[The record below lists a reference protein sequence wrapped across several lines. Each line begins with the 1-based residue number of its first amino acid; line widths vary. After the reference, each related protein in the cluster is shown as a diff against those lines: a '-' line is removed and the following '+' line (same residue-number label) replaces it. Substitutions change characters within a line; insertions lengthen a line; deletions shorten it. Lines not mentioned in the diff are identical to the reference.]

1 MSDLSHRPGPLT
13 RRTLLG
19 AAIGAGLVA
28 TAGRSVAD
36 PDERMIAARTRFFGA
51 ANVDPQTGAVRGD
64 RAILSWFGCTSFAAA
79 LGGTVVLLDAWVPRG
94 AHSGYVPTT
103 VAQVGELRPEAI
115 FIGHGHF
122 DHAADAGALAQAS
135 GAVLFGTAEHC
146 TQVQRQVEAST
157 LRTVAFGDAQSA
169 LGETYHHSVG
179 SVEVTAVR
187 HVHSGPKPPDRSA
200 AGSAPF
206 FPVPDVRDSI
216 ANPPQLCD
224 LIALG
229 SALSDQEGGS
239 LLYQFRVGGFTLTW
253 NDSAGPLT
261 EAAPQVY
268 DVLRA
273 LPASDV
279 HLGAIQG
286 FNQPLNG
293 LRDVRQYIEAIRPAV
308 FVPSHHDN
316 WLPGFTARGDTYRA
330 TLHGELERI
339 PAEQRPALR
348 FLSDP
353 GDYIRPDALTFTL

>member
-1 MSDLSHRPGPLT
+1 MSEFSLSSRPLT

-19 AAIGAGLVA
+19 GAIGAGLVA
-28 TAGRSVAD
+28 TAGRSVATA
-36 PDERMIAARTRFFGA
+36 DERMIAARTRFFGA
-51 ANVDPQTGAVRGD
+51 ANVDPKTGAVRGD
-64 RAILSWFGCTSFAAA
+64 KVILSWFGCASFAAA

-103 VAQVGELRPEAI
+103 VAEVGDLRPEAI
-115 FIGHGHF
+115 FLGHGHF
-122 DHAADAGALAQAS
+122 DHAGDAGALTRAS

-146 TQVQRQVEAST
+146 AQAQSHVPESP
-157 LRTVAFGDAQSA
+157 LRTVALGDATSA
-169 LGETYHHSVG
+169 PGETCHHSVG
-179 SVEVTAVR
+179 PVEVTAVR
-187 HVHSGPKPPDRSA
+187 HVHSGPKPPDRSG

-206 FPVPDVRDSI
+206 FPVPDIRDSI
-216 ANPPQLCD
+216 ANPPELCD

-229 SALSDQEGGS
+229 SALPDQEGGS

-279 HLGAIQG
+279 HVGAIQG

-293 LRDVRQYIEAIRPAV
+293 LRDVRQYIEATRPGV

-316 WLPGFTARGDTYRA
+316 WLPGFTARGETYRA
-330 TLHGELERI
+330 TLEGELERL
-339 PAEQRPALR
+339 PADQRPELR

-353 GDYIRPDALTFTL
+353 GDYIRPEALTFAL